1 MRFFDGPFEE
11 SQIPIQVWTDGACS
25 GNPGSGGAAAI
36 IRYSNSTVKEITFY
50 EEQSTNQRMEIKAV
64 IIAIAEILKTSHDE
78 KNIEIYSDSAYV
90 CNCINQEWYKK
101 WFRNGWINS
110 KKEPVA
116 NKDLWENLFQML
128 NELEEDYQIT
138 FIKVKGHSM
147 NTWNERADRLAVR
160 ASKGDLI

>member
-64 IIAIAEILKTSHDE
+64 IIAIAEILKTPHDE

-90 CNCINQEWYKK
+90 CNCINQEWYKR
-101 WFRNGWINS
+101 WFKNGWVNS

-128 NELEEDYQIT
+128 NELKEDYQIT

-160 ASKGDLI
+160 ASKGEI

>member
-64 IIAIAEILKTSHDE
+64 IIAIAEILKTPHDE

-90 CNCINQEWYKK
+90 CNCINQEWYKR
-101 WFRNGWINS
+101 WFKNGWINS
-110 KKEPVA
+110 KKELVA

-128 NELEEDYQIT
+128 NELKEDYQIT

-160 ASKGDLI
+160 ASKGEI

>member
-11 SQIPIQVWTDGACS
+11 SQIPIQIWTDGACS

-101 WFRNGWINS
+101 WFKNGWINS

-128 NELEEDYQIT
+128 EELKEDYQIT

-160 ASKGDLI
+160 ASKGEI

>member
-90 CNCINQEWYKK
+90 CNCINQEWYKR
-101 WFRNGWINS
+101 WFKNGWINS
-110 KKEPVA
+110 KKELVA

-128 NELEEDYQIT
+128 NELKEDYQIT

-160 ASKGDLI
+160 ASKGEI

>member
-11 SQIPIQVWTDGACS
+11 SQIPIQIWTDGACS

-64 IIAIAEILKTSHDE
+64 IIAIAEILKTPHDE

-90 CNCINQEWYKK
+90 CNCINQEWYKR
-101 WFRNGWINS
+101 WFKNGWVNS

-128 NELEEDYQIT
+128 NELKEDYQIT

-160 ASKGDLI
+160 ASKGEI

>member
-90 CNCINQEWYKK
+90 CNCINQEWYKR
-101 WFRNGWINS
+101 WFKNGWINS

-128 NELEEDYQIT
+128 NELKEDYQIT

-160 ASKGDLI
+160 ASKGEI

>member
-90 CNCINQEWYKK
+90 CNCINQEWYKR
-101 WFRNGWINS
+101 WFKNGWINS

-128 NELEEDYQIT
+128 NELKEDYQIT
-138 FIKVKGHSM
+138 FIKVKGHS
-147 NTWNERADRLAVR
+147 NVELNNRCDELAR
-160 ASKGDLI
+160 NAIP

>member
-11 SQIPIQVWTDGACS
+11 SQIPIQIWTDGACS

-64 IIAIAEILKTSHDE
+64 IIAIAEILKTPHDE

-101 WFRNGWINS
+101 WFENGWINS

-128 NELEEDYQIT
+128 KELKEDYQIT

-160 ASKGDLI
+160 ASKGEI

>member
-90 CNCINQEWYKK
+90 CNCINQEWYKR
-101 WFRNGWINS
+101 WFKNGWINS

-128 NELEEDYQIT
+128 NELKEDYQIT

-147 NTWNERADRLAVR
+147 NTWNKRVDRLAVR
-160 ASKGDLI
+160 ASKGEI

>member
-11 SQIPIQVWTDGACS
+11 SQIPIQIWTDGACS

-78 KNIEIYSDSAYV
+78 KNIAKVGDTVRLLSTRPLSKTKRYELVEILTKS
-90 CNCINQEWYKK
+90 QE
-101 WFRNGWINS
+101 
-110 KKEPVA
+110 A
-116 NKDLWENLFQML
+116 
-128 NELEEDYQIT
+128 
-138 FIKVKGHSM
+138 
-147 NTWNERADRLAVR
+147 
-160 ASKGDLI
+160 

>member
-36 IRYSNSTVKEITFY
+36 IRYSNSMVKEITFY
-50 EEQSTNQRMEIKAV
+50 EQQITNQRMEIKSV

-90 CNCINQEWYKK
+90 CNCINQEWYKR
-101 WFRNGWINS
+101 WFKNGWVNS

-128 NELEEDYQIT
+128 NELKEDYQIT

-160 ASKGDLI
+160 ASKGEI

>member
-1 MRFFDGPFEE
+1 MRLFDGPFEE
-11 SQIPIQVWTDGACS
+11 SQIPIQIWTDGACS

-101 WFRNGWINS
+101 WFKNGWINS

-128 NELEEDYQIT
+128 EELKEDYQIT

-160 ASKGDLI
+160 ASEGEI